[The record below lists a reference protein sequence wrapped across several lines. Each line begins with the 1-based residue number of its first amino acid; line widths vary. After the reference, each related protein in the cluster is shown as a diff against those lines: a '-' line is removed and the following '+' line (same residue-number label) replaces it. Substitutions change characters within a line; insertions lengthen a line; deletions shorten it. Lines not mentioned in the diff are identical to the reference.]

1 MVDPYGTYESVMDYL
16 AVRPDAQRELFRY
29 INGGVELKG
38 ILDEF
43 ELNPKAIPNKNNL
56 QKIQSWVETAYGV
69 KAQDFL
75 TKTQEFHL

>member
-16 AVRPDAQRELFRY
+16 AVRPDAQKELFRY
-29 INGGVELKG
+29 INGGVEVKG

-43 ELNPKAIPNKNNL
+43 EMNPDMKPEKGNF
-56 QKIQSWVETAYGV
+56 QKFNEFFEKIYGV

-75 TKTQEFHL
+75 N